1 MFPLNETLIVHN
13 PLEALRNQE
22 GVFEVTSPTGDHF
35 QVICQPGHQHN
46 VKPLAY
52 VAEDIRSDFKWA
64 IKKLGSEISAGKT
77 AA

>member
-1 MFPLNETLIVHN
+1 MFPLNETLVVN
-13 PLEALRNQE
+13 DPLEALRNEE

-35 QVICQPGHQHN
+35 QVNCRPGHQHD

-52 VAEDIRSDFKWA
+52 VPEDRRSDLRWA
-64 IKKLGSEISAGKT
+64 IKKLGSKISSES